1 MGAFS
6 LGEKRMEELQNLTRK
21 AFATTYSFLLMSQCY
36 HWNVE
41 GPDFLQYHD
50 LFGRIYTE
58 VDQKIDI
65 FAEQIRAIRAWT
77 PATFKELDEL
87 SSIEESVL
95 QHPKDEMVRQLYLS
109 NGKVNTDLIAVY
121 NQAELVQEHGLAN
134 FISERMDQHR
144 KHGWMLYS
152 SMKVA

>member
-1 MGAFS
+1 
-6 LGEKRMEELQNLTRK
+6 MEELQNLTRK
-21 AFATTYSFLLMSQCY
+21 AFATTYGFLLMSQCY

-58 VDQKIDI
+58 VDQKIDV
-65 FAEQIRAIRAWT
+65 FAEQIRTIRAWT
-77 PATFKELDEL
+77 PATLKELSEL
-87 SSIEESVL
+87 SSIEESTE

-109 NGKVNTDLIAVY
+109 NGKVNTDLIAAY
-121 NQAELVQEHGLAN
+121 NQAEVIQEHGLAN

>member
-1 MGAFS
+1 
-6 LGEKRMEELQNLTRK
+6 MEELQNLTRK
-21 AFATTYSFLLMSQCY
+21 AFATTYGFLLMSQCY

-65 FAEQIRAIRAWT
+65 FAEQIRSVRAWA
-77 PATFKELDEL
+77 PATLKELAEL
-87 SSIEESVL
+87 SSIEESTEK
-95 QHPKDEMVRQLYLS
+95 HTKDEMVRQLYLS

-121 NQAELVQEHGLAN
+121 NQAELIQEHGLAN

>member
-1 MGAFS
+1 
-6 LGEKRMEELQNLTRK
+6 
-21 AFATTYSFLLMSQCY
+21 
-36 HWNVE
+36 
-41 GPDFLQYHD
+41 
-50 LFGRIYTE
+50 
-58 VDQKIDI
+58 
-65 FAEQIRAIRAWT
+65 
-77 PATFKELDEL
+77 
-87 SSIEESVL
+87 
-95 QHPKDEMVRQLYLS
+95 MVRQLYLS

>member
-1 MGAFS
+1 
-6 LGEKRMEELQNLTRK
+6 MEELQNLTRK
-21 AFATTYSFLLMSQCY
+21 AFATTYGFLLMSQCY

-77 PATFKELDEL
+77 PATLKELAEL
-87 SSIEESVL
+87 SSIEESTE
-95 QHPKDEMVRQLYLS
+95 QHSKDEMVRQLYLS

-121 NQAELVQEHGLAN
+121 NQAELIQEHGLAN